1 MRTVQLSAAIAIV
14 ALIAGCG
21 PTERPEPTTV
31 PASAPVADDFEG
43 TWVLATIDGETAEHF
58 EWVSNDGGKWDA
70 KSCNWMGLEVSLDL
84 ANSRADGSVAAT
96 VEITGSTLM
105 ACIYTQPTLESSTD
119 VIDSVR
125 VDGETL
131 TFTGAGVALA
141 YRKISLDVAAL
152 VERPWALERSSESAA
167 IDGWT
172 VNFEKDGT
180 LTGTTTCRT
189 FRGTWNSRLAFL
201 TIEGIELFGDQTCE
215 TEDREQRRAILAAMS
230 GQSVATVTAESVSAT
245 LSFGETF
252 ELRGIRS
259 FETVDEKALV
269 GKWEVTSVEVE
280 DIEAHGGNFWVD
292 NAWIEFASDGTV
304 RGSGGCLDFTARW
317 HLSAST
323 VEYSEVELASGGCAA
338 NIDLVRESIG
348 AVLVNGFRAVID
360 GDILTATSE
369 RFDGTLVMERVG

>member
-1 MRTVQLSAAIAIV
+1 MRAVQLSAAIAIV

-43 TWVLATIDGETAEHF
+43 TWVLATVNGETAEHF

-70 KSCNWMGLEVSLDL
+70 KSCNWMGLAVSLDL
-84 ANSRADGSVAAT
+84 TDPRPDGSVAAT

-105 ACIYTQPTLESSTD
+105 ACAYTQPTLESSTD

-125 VDGETL
+125 VDDEILTL
-131 TFTGAGVALA
+131 SGDGIALA
-141 YRKISLDVAAL
+141 YGKISLDVAAL
-152 VERPWALERSSESAA
+152 VAHPWALERSSESAA

-172 VNFEKDGT
+172 MTFEKNGT

-201 TIEGIELFGDQTCE
+201 TIEGIELFGDQRCD
-215 TEDREQRRAILAAMS
+215 TEDREERRAILAAMS
-230 GQSVATVTAESVSAT
+230 GQSVATVTADSVSAT

-252 ELRGIRS
+252 ELRGIRAP
-259 FETVDEKALV
+259 ETVDEKELV
-269 GKWEVTSVEVE
+269 GKWEVDSVEVE
-280 DIEAHGGNFWVD
+280 DLEAHSGDFWVD

-304 RGSGGCLDFTARW
+304 RGVGGCFDFTGTW
-317 HLSAST
+317 HVSASA
-323 VEYSEVELASGGCAA
+323 VEYSEVDLGDGSCND
-338 NIDLVRESIG
+338 NIDLVRESIR
-348 AVLVNGFRAVID
+348 AVLVEGFHASLI
-360 GDILTATSE
+360 GDTLTATNE
-369 RFDGTLVMERVG
+369 LVDGTLVLTREG